1 MIQRVVAGALGALF
15 IAAFGG
21 SVGISPAAA
30 CNRMDG
36 CVHDFQNENYDM
48 MHDGRM
54 DGMMHSGAANIE
66 AFRSPGAAAR
76 PQESAPRPALGRPRR
91 RP

>member
-1 MIQRVVAGALGALF
+1 MIQRAIAGALGALF

-21 SVGISPAAA
+21 SVGISPASA

-36 CVHDFQNENYDM
+36 CVHDAQRENYEM

-54 DGMMHSGAANIE
+54 DGMMRRGAANIE
-66 AFRSPGAAAR
+66 AFRSPGAAAQ
-76 PQESAPRPALGRPRR
+76 PQADARPRR
-91 RP
+91 RH

>member
-1 MIQRVVAGALGALF
+1 MIQRMVAGALGALF

-21 SVGISPAAA
+21 SVGISPAFA

-36 CVHDFQNENYDM
+36 CVHEFQNENYGM
-48 MHDGRM
+48 MHDGRI
-54 DGMMHSGAANIE
+54 DEMMRSGADNVE
-66 AFRSPGAAAR
+66 AFRSPGAQAQSQANAR
-76 PQESAPRPALGRPRR
+76 RLGSGRPLR